1 MKRKGNIIKD
11 YPVEFQVELINL
23 VRNLIGSSA
32 VRFWL
37 INPKI
42 DFKGF
47 VSYNVDKQT
56 EEVYQ
61 KKYSCIDPIHP
72 SRFEDTDI
80 TVICSDTL
88 MSDNEWR
95 NSDFYREFMAPR
107 HYDHDTDMFFRCDRK
122 ITAVL
127 SILRDDRLGPFTEE
141 ELELLRHLQPFLEY
155 TLNCVYR
162 PKRFTERKYLTDKYS
177 LTDRELDVV
186 EIVMAGVDTKTIAY
200 ELNLSTAT
208 VKTHLLHI
216 FEKVGVHTAKE
227 LIATFYRE
235 LSH

>member
-1 MKRKGNIIKD
+1 MKFKSNIIED
-11 YPVEFQVELINL
+11 FPIEYQVELISL
-23 VRNLIGSSA
+23 VRNLIASSA

-56 EEVYQ
+56 EEIYQ
-61 KKYSCIDPIHP
+61 NKYSCMDPIHP

-88 MSDNEWR
+88 MSNNEWR
-95 NSDFYREFMAPR
+95 NSDFYKEFMAPR
-107 HYDHDTDMFFRCDRK
+107 HYDHDVDMFFRSNGK
-122 ITAVL
+122 IIAVL
-127 SILRDDRLGPFTEE
+127 SILRDDEHGPFTEE
-141 ELELLRHLQPFLEY
+141 ELGNLRHLQPFLEY
-155 TLNCVYR
+155 TLNSIYR
-162 PKRFTERKYLTDKYS
+162 PQRFRERQYLTDKYS

-186 EIVMAGVDTKTIAY
+186 EIVMAGVDTKTIAK
-200 ELNLSTAT
+200 ELDLSIAT

-216 FEKVGVHTAKE
+216 FEKVGAHTSKE
-227 LIATFYRE
+227 LIAALYRE
-235 LSH
+235 LSK